1 MIFSGITFLYLFLPA
16 VLILYYLLPKGKNIF
31 LLVSSLVFY
40 AYGSP
45 HGLPYF
51 FMVLFTGILCGYLLE
66 KLSPERYAVLRRV
79 ILAVSVLFCLAQLF
93 YFKYKGGNALPVGI
107 SFYSF
112 QTIGY
117 LVDLYRKTSL
127 TKHNWLLFSTYV
139 AFFPQLIA
147 GPIVRYRDMEQDLIQ
162 RKHSLFSFWKGIG
175 RFLIGLSKKLLLA
188 DQLAECVSL
197 WQAATPSVFLYWMIA
212 IAYTLQIYFD
222 FSGYSDM
229 AIGMGQMFSIR
240 LPENFNYPYVS
251 QSITEFWRRWHMTLS
266 SWFKDYVYI
275 PLGGSRAG
283 MPRTIRNLLIV
294 FALTGLWH
302 GIGWQFLS
310 WGLFYGVI
318 LVLEKLFFLRIL
330 EKIPRIFRHIYTML
344 MVVLG
349 FVIFAAPSLSAAVS
363 SLAGMFGHS
372 PEGGSLAV
380 WNTLD
385 GYYFK
390 DAFGILLFA
399 GIFSL
404 PVLPWLKEKL
414 SAKFNLAGLLLPV
427 QALLYP
433 LLLILCTAWIIQH
446 SAQPFLYFQ
455 F

>member
-1 MIFSGITFLYLFLPA
+1 
-16 VLILYYLLPKGKNIF
+16 
-31 LLVSSLVFY
+31 
-40 AYGSP
+40 
-45 HGLPYF
+45 
-51 FMVLFTGILCGYLLE
+51 
-66 KLSPERYAVLRRV
+66 
-79 ILAVSVLFCLAQLF
+79 
-93 YFKYKGGNALPVGI
+93 
-107 SFYSF
+107 
-112 QTIGY
+112 
-117 LVDLYRKTSL
+117 
-127 TKHNWLLFSTYV
+127 
-139 AFFPQLIA
+139 
-147 GPIVRYRDMEQDLIQ
+147 
-162 RKHSLFSFWKGIG
+162 
-175 RFLIGLSKKLLLA
+175 
-188 DQLAECVSL
+188 
-197 WQAATPSVFLYWMIA
+197 
-212 IAYTLQIYFD
+212 
-222 FSGYSDM
+222 
-229 AIGMGQMFSIR
+229 
-240 LPENFNYPYVS
+240 
-251 QSITEFWRRWHMTLS
+251 
-266 SWFKDYVYI
+266 
-275 PLGGSRAG
+275 

-302 GIGWQFLS
+302 GIGWQFFS

-330 EKIPRIFRHIYTML
+330 EKIPRIFRHLYTML

-363 SLAGMFGHS
+363 SLAGMFGLS
-372 PEGGSLAV
+372 PEGGFLAV

-414 SAKFNLAGLLLPV
+414 SAKFNLSGLLLPV